1 MDKDLILES
10 EIGNKIVNPDVAKEL
25 CSNGFYI
32 LRDSLMKQFLKD
44 ELELVHLKE
53 KIKKGDLVWSS

>member
-10 EIGNKIVNPDVAKEL
+10 EIGTKIVNPEVAKEL

-32 LRDSLMKQFLKD
+32 LRDSLMRQFLAD

-53 KIKKGDLVWSS
+53 QIKRKETD

>member
-10 EIGNKIVNPDVAKEL
+10 EIGEKIVNPEVAKEL

-32 LRDSLMKQFLKD
+32 LKDSLMKQFLKD
-44 ELELVHLKE
+44 ELELVRLKE
-53 KIKKGDLVWSS
+53 QIKRKETD

>member
-10 EIGNKIVNPDVAKEL
+10 EIGEKIVNPEVAKEL

-32 LRDSLMKQFLKD
+32 LKDSLMKQFLKD
-44 ELELVHLKE
+44 ELELVRLKE
-53 KIKKGDLVWSS
+53 QIKRKETS